1 MGDYQILNR
10 FTAENIQKATVDLLH
25 YLGIATDLIT
35 EEQVAITDLVEQPTK
50 AVLEICRKIH
60 ESYLVCSISDRTF
73 SDEEQDETL
82 DEVKENIGKYD
93 QMLVFAV
100 DLHGDTKLC
109 RTEMAT
115 LTRALNRASKAAP
128 VVVVFRYYD
137 DGEVRFALSLC

>member
-1 MGDYQILNR
+1 M
-10 FTAENIQKATVDLLH
+10 
-25 YLGIATDLIT
+25 
-35 EEQVAITDLVEQPTK
+35 AITDLVEQPTK
-50 AVLEICRKIH
+50 AVQEICRKIR

-100 DLHGDTKLC
+100 DLHEDTKLC

-115 LTRALNRASKAAP
+115 LTRALNRAS
-128 VVVVFRYYD
+128 
-137 DGEVRFALSLC
+137 